1 MRFALLKLSWGRF
14 VMHQMHD
21 FLDIDTPAQNVIPM
35 LKQLYKTECH
45 IFEHQGHHILFNVS
59 SGNFFQIDQVQKNVV
74 EACSGKTL
82 NEILDALQYQHTEKQ
97 VMSAF
102 KELFE
107 AGIITDTPF
116 ERPPQFALPDRLEI
130 VDFDFDITND
140 TLLGVGENVAYM
152 DETVALEALALLLKE
167 SGRVR
172 RCSIAFR
179 GGEPLLNAPLVEKII
194 EEGYAQAQKLG
205 KEIRFQVVTDAR
217 LLNPSL
223 FNRLQKLGAEVV
235 VKFEVDER
243 PPLFCGQGPYSLSSI
258 DIPDHIQEKQA
269 PIDLYYVLDR
279 HRTNYAKDM
288 QQVVNQYPT
297 VRNVSFASDERME
310 QEDVPRIKD
319 GYAQLARYVEDQAL
333 DGQSAWI
340 DGIESHIY
348 QVFNQKASFLH
359 SGIGVRSLAVA
370 PNGILHPSLTQ
381 EKTIGDVWQGIDREK
396 QRAWI
401 RETQVDQLD
410 GCKTCWAR
418 QLCGGA
424 CRLNTQYGADTKRST
439 CELVQYKYELAMKT
453 CLNIAAKD
461 QDVLYQRYAE

>member
-1 MRFALLKLSWGRF
+1 MP
-14 VMHQMHD
+14 D
-21 FLDIDTPAQNVIPM
+21 FLDHDEPAQNVIPM

-82 NEILDALQYQHTEKQ
+82 NEILHVLQYQHTEKQ

-116 ERPPQFALPDRLEI
+116 ERPSHFALPDRLEI
-130 VDFDFDITND
+130 VHFDLNITND
-140 TLLGVGENVAYM
+140 TLLGAGENISYM
-152 DETVALEALALLLKE
+152 EEKVALEALALLLKE
-167 SGRVR
+167 SGRMR

-179 GGEPLLNAPLVEKII
+179 GGEPLLNAPLVEKVI
-194 EEGYAQAQKLG
+194 EEGYVQAQELG

-223 FNRLQKLGAEVV
+223 FNRFQKLGVEVV
-235 VKFEVDER
+235 IKFDVDER

-258 DIPDHIQEKQA
+258 DMPAHIQEKQA

-288 QQVVNQYPT
+288 QQVLNQYPT
-297 VRNVSFASDERME
+297 VRNVSFVSDDGMMTQNDMPRM
-310 QEDVPRIKD
+310 KD
-319 GYAQLARYVEDQAL
+319 GFTQLARFVEVQAL
-333 DGQSAWI
+333 NGQGAWI

-359 SGIGVRSLAVA
+359 SGIGVRSLTVA
-370 PNGILHPSLTQ
+370 SNGILHPSVAE
-381 EKTIGDVWQGIDREK
+381 EKTVGDVWQGIDREK

-401 RETQVDQLD
+401 RETQVDQLA

-424 CRLNTQYGADTKRST
+424 CRLNTQDVTGTKLST
-439 CELVQYKYELAMKT
+439 CELMQHKYELAMKT
-453 CLNIAAKD
+453 CLNIASKD

>member
-1 MRFALLKLSWGRF
+1 
-14 VMHQMHD
+14 MHQMPD
-21 FLDIDTPAQNVIPM
+21 LLDQDEHAQNVIPM

-59 SGNFFQIDQVQKNVV
+59 SGNFFQIDQVQKDVV
-74 EACSGKTL
+74 DACLGQTL
-82 NEILDALQYQHTEKQ
+82 NQILSVLQYQHTEKQ

-116 ERPPQFALPDRLEI
+116 ERPSHFALPDRLEI
-130 VDFDFDITND
+130 VHFDLTVTND
-140 TLLGVGENVAYM
+140 LLSGGVEEVAYM
-152 DETVALEALALLLKE
+152 DENVALEALALLLKE
-167 SGRVR
+167 SGRMR

-179 GGEPLLNAPLVEKII
+179 GGEPLLNAPLVEKVI
-194 EEGYAQAQKLG
+194 EEGYLQAKKLG

-235 VKFEVDER
+235 IKFDVDDR
-243 PPLFCGQGPYSLSSI
+243 PPLFCGQGPYSMSSI
-258 DIPDHIQEKQA
+258 DMPAHIEEKQA
-269 PIDLYYVLDR
+269 PVDLYYVLDR
-279 HRTNYAKDM
+279 HRTHYAQDM

-297 VRNVSFASDERME
+297 VRRVSFSSDENMATQERMS
-310 QEDVPRIKD
+310 RIKD
-319 GYAQLARYVEDQAL
+319 GYENLAHFVEVQTL
-333 DGQSAWI
+333 NGQQAWI

-359 SGIGVRSLAVA
+359 SGIGVRSLTVA
-370 PNGILHPSLTQ
+370 PNGILHPSASQ
-381 EKTIGDVWQGIDREK
+381 EKAVGDVWAGIDREK
-396 QRAWI
+396 QRTWI
-401 RETQVDQLD
+401 LETQVNQLD

-418 QLCGGA
+418 QLCGGT
-424 CRLNTQYGADTKRST
+424 CRLDTNDST
-439 CELVQYKYELAMKT
+439 NDKLLSCELMQYKYELAMKT

-461 QDVLYQRYAE
+461 QDALYQRYAE